1 MRPMLSGVLLPGF
14 SKTAR
19 SCPAHRE
26 AVWHSK
32 EVAPCLV
39 VRGRLA
45 DDVAKRAA
53 ESSKA
58 PEPDVKADVGHGA
71 VGLPQQEHGA
81 LDPPALQVAV
91 RRLTKG
97 RPEGPDEMRLGNVRK
112 LREVGYVERPRVGAV
127 DGVAGPEHAAV
138 GLLDGAAHRILKL
151 RRLSRAIGGRNQRC
165 EMVTITLPF
174 L

>member
-1 MRPMLSGVLLPGF
+1 MRPMLSAALLPGF

-26 AVWHSK
+26 AVWHRK
-32 EVAPCLV
+32 DVAPCPV

-81 LDPPALQVAV
+81 LDLPALQVAV
-91 RRLTKG
+91 GRLCKG
-97 RPEGPDEMRLGNVRK
+97 RPEAGGGMRLRNGRQR
-112 LREVGYVERPRVGAV
+112 RE
-127 DGVAGPEHAAV
+127 
-138 GLLDGAAHRILKL
+138 
-151 RRLSRAIGGRNQRC
+151 
-165 EMVTITLPF
+165 
-174 L
+174 

>member
-1 MRPMLSGVLLPGF
+1 MLGAGLLPSF

-26 AVWHSK
+26 AVRHCK
-32 EVAPCLV
+32 NEAPRPIV
-39 VRGRLA
+39 GRRLA

-53 ESSKA
+53 ERTKA
-58 PEPDVKADVGHGA
+58 LKPDVQADVGHGA

-81 LDPPALQVAV
+81 LDPAALQVAV

-112 LREVGYVERPRVGAV
+112 LREVGYIE
-127 DGVAGPEHAAV
+127 
-138 GLLDGAAHRILKL
+138 
-151 RRLSRAIGGRNQRC
+151 
-165 EMVTITLPF
+165 
-174 L
+174 